1 MAELVDPL
9 TSLGRQTTMLVAHKE
24 MIGRWLY
31 QIQSISWEGRLVCW
45 VFFCRVIIIC
55 SIAGTLVS
63 SSAGVDRQPSLS
75 LLQLG

>member
-1 MAELVDPL
+1 
-9 TSLGRQTTMLVAHKE
+9 MLVAHKE

-31 QIQSISWEGRLVCW
+31 QSISWEGRLVCL
-45 VFFCRVIIIC
+45 VSFRRVIIIC

-63 SSAGVDRQPSLS
+63 SSAGVDRQSSPS